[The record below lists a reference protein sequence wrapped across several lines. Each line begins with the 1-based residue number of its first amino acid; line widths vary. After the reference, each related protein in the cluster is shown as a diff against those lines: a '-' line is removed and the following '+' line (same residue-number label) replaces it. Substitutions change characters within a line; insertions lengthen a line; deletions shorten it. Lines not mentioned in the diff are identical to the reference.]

1 MAQAHENDLE
11 AAVADYQSQLEEDDA
26 AQLEAEEE
34 ADEGQSEK
42 ADTTE
47 AGPQRKPQRHLS
59 RRWTKT
65 TWAQLPHHL
74 QSVRSRHL
82 VRSVRRLPVSLC

>member
-47 AGPQRKPQRHLS
+47 GRAAEETSETPQQALDEDDVG
-59 RRWTKT
+59 
-65 TWAQLPHHL
+65 
-74 QSVRSRHL
+74 SVAPPPAVCAFPPPRSIGA
-82 VRSVRRLPVSLC
+82 